1 MKGRET
7 KGMLSGESNARQN
20 HPGKEGKKA
29 GETEGKVYLPQP
41 KQDNSTNCLE
51 QGRGQTKSFR
61 NQRQM
66 LQTKVWCLYFG
77 CAASFE
83 TGLCRNTVSDQLML
97 WKRTAK
103 PVSNSSTQQKEPVPS
118 SWDRLT
124 PAVSLPV
131 LWLNY
136 SLQFLPHSFSNKIK
150 KMNSFRIRLFF
161 FFVVIKILQNLMKSF
176 NWRLWEL
183 LAQGNCWCFLNTC
196 IS

>member
-20 HPGKEGKKA
+20 HPGKEGIKA
-29 GETEGKVYLPQP
+29 GETKGKVYLPQP
-41 KQDNSTNCLE
+41 EQDDSTDCPE
-51 QGRGQTKSFR
+51 QGRGQMKSFR

-77 CAASFE
+77 CAAYFE
-83 TGLCRNTVSDQLML
+83 TGLCRNTISDQLMP

-103 PVSNSSTQQKEPVPS
+103 PVSNSSHNRKSLLKNPS

-136 SLQFLPHSFSNKIK
+136 SLQFLPHSFSKKIK
-150 KMNSFRIRLFF
+150 KINSFRIRLFF
-161 FFVVIKILQNLMKSF
+161 LKLLKSF
-176 NWRLWEL
+176 K
-183 LAQGNCWCFLNTC
+183 
-196 IS
+196 ISWKASIRGSGSY